1 MNLST
6 LRRLALTVV
15 AILFLSGPSRA
26 AEPPTGIEADSRITG
41 VVVYEDSAIVTRE
54 ATVELAT
61 GVQAVRFAGLPESVN
76 PNLLQVSAAGVAKAT
91 ILDVIAY
98 ETQLGVPANVRLRE
112 IQDQQQ
118 ALAAEIAEASDRVKL
133 LEQQRDYLER
143 IKAVSTTHSAGDNPP
158 PLPTLDQWE
167 KQLAFYAERQAK
179 LAEELRA
186 ARRLQEEKEKH
197 AELLERQEQE
207 LEAPEK
213 KTVKNVIVRCEVM
226 APGRLTMRVSY
237 PVDEASWEPTYD
249 VRVASADKSIVLG
262 SAAMVRQSTGE
273 DWRGVQ
279 LQLSSARPA
288 LGGKPPVFQP
298 WVVRERPAPVVLA
311 KAVSVVNQ
319 QFLQDTG
326 ATTNKELL
334 VYTANTEVGGVQG
347 NFAGVGDT
355 GGTGKA
361 AALKAQLVEK
371 FGEEAGTTAASVE
384 EGLGSA
390 IFTIPYPADV
400 PADNGARKYVIGT
413 APLEGV
419 MNHLAQPKLS
429 PHTFLRARVTNAA
442 EFPLS
447 QGDVNIY
454 LDGAF
459 VASSSMPTVMPG
471 AKFVLNLGVDSGI
484 VVKRKLV
491 NRLTQNTG
499 SFSKR
504 ARITYEVQITAENN
518 RKTAETVI
526 VKDQLP
532 ISRHEKIVVTMV
544 SPAAADIRPEA
555 DGGDDGVVRKDE
567 DGVLSWTLK
576 LQPGEKRTIPL
587 KFYVEYPTDFPVSG
601 LE

>member
-1 MNLST
+1 MNLSI
-6 LRRLALTVV
+6 LHRLPLTAV
-15 AILFLSGPSRA
+15 AILFLSGSSWA
-26 AEPPTGIEADSRITG
+26 AELPPGIEADSRITG

-76 PNLLQVSAAGVAKAT
+76 PNLLQVSAAGAAKAT

-118 ALAAEIAEASDRVKL
+118 ALAAEVAEVSDRVKL

-158 PLPTLDQWE
+158 PLPTLEQWE
-167 KQLAFYAERQAK
+167 KQLAFYADRQAK
-179 LAEELRA
+179 LAEELRT
-186 ARRLQEEKEKH
+186 ARRLQTEKEKQ
-197 AELLERQEQE
+197 AELLERQEHD

-213 KTVKNVIVRCEVM
+213 KTVNNVIVRCEVT

-311 KAVSVVNQ
+311 KEVAVVNR

-334 VYTANTEVGGVQG
+334 GYTTNTEVGGVQG
-347 NFAGVGDT
+347 NFAG
-355 GGTGKA
+355 KA
-361 AALKAQLVEK
+361 AASKAQLVEK
-371 FGEEAGTTAASVE
+371 SGEEAGTTSASVE

-390 IFTIPYPADV
+390 IFTIPYLADV

-413 APLEGV
+413 TPLEGV

-459 VASSSMPTVMPG
+459 VASSLMPTVMPG

-587 KFYVEYPTDFPVSG
+587 KFYVEYPTDFPVAG

>member
-1 MNLST
+1 MQ
-6 LRRLALTVV
+6 RLPLTAV
-15 AILFLSGPSRA
+15 AILLLSVSGWA
-26 AEPPTGIEADSRITG
+26 AEPPAAIEADSRITG

-76 PNLLQVSAAGVAKAT
+76 PNLLQVSAAGAAKAT

-118 ALAAEIAEASDRVKL
+118 ALAAELSEASDRVKL

-143 IKAVSTTHSAGDNPP
+143 IKAVSTTHAAGDNPS
-158 PLPTLDQWE
+158 PLPTLEQWE

-179 LAEELRA
+179 LAEELRT
-186 ARRLQEEKEKH
+186 ARRLQTEKEKQ
-197 AELLERQEQE
+197 AELLKRQEHD

-213 KTVKNVIVRCEVM
+213 KTVNNVIVRCEVT
-226 APGRLTMRVSY
+226 APGRLTMRISY

-311 KAVSVVNQ
+311 KEVSVVNQ

-326 ATTNKELL
+326 ATTNKVLL
-334 VYTANTEVGGVQG
+334 GYTTNTEVGGVQG
-347 NFAGVGDT
+347 NFAV
-355 GGTGKA
+355 KA
-361 AALKAQLVEK
+361 AASKAQLVEK
-371 FGEEAGTTAASVE
+371 SGEEACTTAASVE

-413 APLEGV
+413 TPLEGV

-587 KFYVEYPTDFPVSG
+587 KFYVEYPTDFPVAG